1 MAQADEIDSFLAKPA
16 ESLAGAE
23 SELTGQ
29 RYNNCANRCYYA
41 CFQAAIAALLDAGLQ
56 ARSGRGHWRHGHI
69 QAQFVGE
76 LINRRRRFPPSF
88 RRGLSDNFALRQTA
102 DYETDG
108 ISDVQATRAV
118 RRSREFVDAIRRERS
133 ERI

>member
-1 MAQADEIDSFLAKPA
+1 MVHAEEVASYLAKA
-16 ESLAGAE
+16 EESLAGAE
-23 SELTGQ
+23 SELADQ
-29 RYNNCANRCYYA
+29 RYNNFANRCYYA
-41 CFQAAIAALLDAGLQ
+41 CFQAAIAALLDAGIQ
-56 ARSGRGHWRHGHI
+56 ARSANGRWRHGHI
-69 QAQFVGE
+69 QAHFVGE

-102 DYETDG
+102 DYETDR
-108 ISDVQATRAV
+108 ISDVQATRAM